1 MDLKWKIQLFVK
13 TKKFH
18 HSTLGGNPPP
28 AKPLKGGVQNHSPA
42 LPVGEAM
49 LNTCV
54 CHLYWIIL
62 YADQNCWD
70 NRITRGQTI
79 GS

>member
-28 AKPLKGGVQNHSPA
+28 AKPLKGECKTIP
-42 LPVGEAM
+42 P
-49 LNTCV
+49 
-54 CHLYWIIL
+54 LYRWVKR
-62 YADQNCWD
+62 C
-70 NRITRGQTI
+70 
-79 GS
+79 

>member
-1 MDLKWKIQLFVK
+1 MENTIICENQKISPLYPW
-13 TKKFH
+13 
-18 HSTLGGNPPP
+18 GEPPP

-62 YADQNCWD
+62 YADKNCWD